1 MNFNINT
8 FQYSDNPFI
17 TKVNFYEKYG
27 YYKGEL
33 VFLTL
38 EGIEGQERIGRM
50 MTEYRN
56 VFPRSIEDSKL
67 NTYIDY
73 NTRISKD
80 INTGKESTLD
90 IDKTNALKFKFDNGL
105 WYALRPSGTE
115 PKIKL
120 YLYSRGSSDKTALDN
135 LNKMK
140 ETVLKKLDAIE

>member
-1 MNFNINT
+1 MISGT
-8 FQYSDNPFI
+8 
-17 TKVNFYEKYG
+17 
-27 YYKGEL
+27 
-33 VFLTL
+33 
-38 EGIEGQERIGRM
+38 
-50 MTEYRN
+50 
-56 VFPRSIEDSKL
+56 
-67 NTYIDY
+67 
-73 NTRISKD
+73 ISKD

-140 ETVLKKLDAIE
+140 ETVLKKLDAIEPPPASPGSGTAPTDLPPYIGEE